1 MKILFI
7 LILFLAICLLVLYRL
22 KDRVYL
28 NKKTKDV
35 LSQSV
40 KNEIKKDKEDFL
52 RRQTLFDQSLKRA
65 QNKK

>member
-52 RRQTLFDQSLKRA
+52 RRQTLFDQSLKKA